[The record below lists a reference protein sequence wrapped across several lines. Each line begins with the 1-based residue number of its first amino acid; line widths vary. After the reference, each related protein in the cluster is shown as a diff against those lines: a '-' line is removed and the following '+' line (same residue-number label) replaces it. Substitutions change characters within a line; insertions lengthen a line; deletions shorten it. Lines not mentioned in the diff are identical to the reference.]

1 MSAPSPFDR
10 ADTQPEPAPYPRP
23 FGSYL
28 LVAPLARGG
37 MGELHL
43 ALSAQSDLRKLYV
56 IKQILPQ
63 LTDHDFAARF
73 AEEVRLAAQLS
84 HGNLVPVFE
93 GGRIEGRYYLVME
106 YIEGKDLRT
115 VWGRL
120 GQLDRR
126 CPLPVAL
133 HVAREVCRAL
143 EYVHTFADLGLV
155 HRDISPPN
163 VLLSY
168 SGEVRIT
175 DFGLAVRRVR
185 VQHTAPGILFGKLSY
200 MPPEQALRGT
210 LDARTDV
217 YATGVVLWEL
227 ATGQRLFPREGTQRD
242 RLHRAAHPQVPPPS
256 TIDPALPPELDAI
269 IARSLAPRGD
279 DRYAS
284 AELMRRDL
292 AALLARLAPTTDA
305 TSVQQLL
312 FDLYGAQIEDERR
325 ARSDLVAAA
334 RAPAARQQAS
344 RTAAVLMAEQVPGVA
359 AAALRK
365 PPHGRDTTTAP
376 IQRRPSTTA
385 RAVAAARLPVGTILG
400 DRYRIDGLIG
410 EGGMGMVYSATHL
423 GLDKGVAVKVL
434 HELYGNQPDAVWRF
448 RHEARAASRIGHPNI
463 IAIYDSGT
471 TDDGAVYF
479 AMEHLDGQDLADV
492 LRAEGRL
499 DVERTVRIGA
509 QICEALAA
517 AHQAG
522 IIHRDLKPENV
533 FLTAREGNVDFVKVL
548 DFGIAQAL
556 PTEGVRH
563 DLTSPGVAMGTPE
576 YMAPEQA
583 TGRACDHRSDIYSVG
598 SMLYEMLAGQP
609 PHWGETVVE
618 IFDHMASGS
627 ITPLRE
633 HRPELPEELVRTVHW
648 ALAAAPEDR
657 PQSMAHLAYEL
668 NKLASGRAGAV
679 ASILGLSNAT
689 GGAAG
694 SAGGPPLGLAE
705 TGSFTPIAIQLPPAL
720 LRELRAA
727 PPVEAPSPAT
737 PQPPAT
743 SDRAPRRAAPI
754 SLSRLLTAVALG
766 LLGLI
771 PGALALVRDARPLGL
786 LGGSDRPTARR
797 TAPLIAPPV
806 VAPVVAPPAV
816 APRAAAATPSTD
828 GGAGDADGG

>member
-23 FGSYL
+23 FGAYL
-28 LVAPLARGG
+28 LLAPLARGG

-43 ALSAQSDLRKLYV
+43 AVNAQSDLRKLYV

-63 LTDHDFAARF
+63 LTDQDFAARF

-93 GGRIEGRYYLVME
+93 GGRLERRYYLVME

-115 VWGRL
+115 VWARL
-120 GQLDRR
+120 GQLEQR

-133 HVAREVCRAL
+133 HLVREVCRAL
-143 EYVHTFADLGLV
+143 EYVHTWGDLGLV

-217 YATGVVLWEL
+217 YATGVILWEL
-227 ATGQRLFPREGTQRD
+227 VTGQRLFPREGSQRD
-242 RLHRAAHPQVPPPS
+242 RLHRAAYPQVPRPS
-256 TIDPALPPELDAI
+256 TIDPTLPPELDAI
-269 IARSLAPRGD
+269 VARALAPRGD

-284 AELMRRDL
+284 AELMRQDL

-305 TSVQQLL
+305 TTVQQLL
-312 FDLYGAQIEDERR
+312 VDLYGPQIEQERR
-325 ARSDLVAAA
+325 ERGAIVAAA
-334 RAPAARQQAS
+334 LAAG
-344 RTAAVLMAEQVPGVA
+344 RTTL
-359 AAALRK
+359 
-365 PPHGRDTTTAP
+365 TAP
-376 IQRRPSTTA
+376 IRQAITAEQPRSPLPRRSPHGPEATTLPMALRGDSTSP
-385 RAVAAARLPVGTILG
+385 RAVMAPRLALGTILG
-400 DRYRIDGLIG
+400 DRYRVDGLIG

-423 GLDKGVAVKVL
+423 GLDKHVAVKVL
-434 HELYGNQPDAVWRF
+434 HELYGQQPDAVWRF

-492 LRAEGRL
+492 LRVEGRL

-522 IIHRDLKPENV
+522 IVHRDLKPENV

-556 PTEGVRH
+556 PVE
-563 DLTSPGVAMGTPE
+563 DGVAMGTPE

-598 SMLYEMLAGQP
+598 SLLYEMLAGQP

-618 IFDHMASGS
+618 IFDHMANGS
-627 ITPLRE
+627 ITPLRDQ
-633 HRPELPEELVRTVHW
+633 RPELPEALAQTIHW
-648 ALAAAPEDR
+648 ALAPDPADR

-679 ASILGLSNAT
+679 ASILGLSTAT
-689 GGAAG
+689 SGAPGASGTLPG
-694 SAGGPPLGLAE
+694 SLAE
-705 TGSFTPIAIQLPPAL
+705 TGSLTPIAIPLPPVVV
-720 LRELRAA
+720 REARLAPSDAA
-727 PPVEAPSPAT
+727 PP
-737 PQPPAT
+737 
-743 SDRAPRRAAPI
+743 RASLPLARI
-754 SLSRLLTAVALG
+754 SISRLLTAVALG
-766 LLGLI
+766 VLGLI
-771 PGALALVRDARPLGL
+771 AGALAIGRETGFLRLLSPPAPTATLPAPAGAARP
-786 LGGSDRPTARR
+786 T
-797 TAPLIAPPV
+797 
-806 VAPVVAPPAV
+806 PAS
-816 APRAAAATPSTD
+816 APRAAAPDAASDGRDATPR
-828 GGAGDADGG
+828 